1 MNLDGTVLA
10 LFLISTFFGG
20 LTTGLAGFAAGLV
33 VSGVWLHILTPLQTA
48 TLICTYGVI
57 NQSYSIW
64 KLRHAFS
71 WRRILPFIGG
81 GLVGVPIGAALLTA
95 IDPAV
100 MRFVMAVLLIAFS
113 TYNLLKPAVTAI
125 HAGTATD
132 AGIGVVNGVVG
143 GLTGL
148 GGVVI
153 TVWCQLRDWPKDVQ
167 RSVFQPVIAATMAM
181 SALSFAVSGAFT
193 ADTIKLFF
201 IGLPVLMAG
210 VWVGLKLYGR
220 LDDAAFRKVIL
231 WLLLLSGIVLLIP
244 PSLLR

>member
-1 MNLDGTVLA
+1 MNLDGTVLT

-57 NQSYSIW
+57 NQIYSIW
-64 KLRHAFS
+64 TLRHAFS
-71 WRRILPFIGG
+71 WHRILPFVAG
-81 GLVGVPIGAALLTA
+81 GLVGVPIGAALLNV
-95 IDPAV
+95 IDPAA
-100 MRFVMAVLLIAFS
+100 MRFVMALLLIAFG
-113 TYNLLKPAVTAI
+113 TYNLFKPVVTPIA
-125 HAGTATD
+125 AGTATD
-132 AGIGVVNGVVG
+132 AGIGVANGVVG

-153 TVWCQLRDWPKDVQ
+153 TVWCQLRDWPKDIQ

-181 SALSFAVSGAFT
+181 SAVSFGLSGAFT
-193 ADTIKLFF
+193 PDTIKLFF

-210 VWVGLKLYGR
+210 VWVGLRLYGR

-231 WLLLLSGIVLLIP
+231 WLLLLSGVTLLIP
-244 PSLLR
+244 PSMLR